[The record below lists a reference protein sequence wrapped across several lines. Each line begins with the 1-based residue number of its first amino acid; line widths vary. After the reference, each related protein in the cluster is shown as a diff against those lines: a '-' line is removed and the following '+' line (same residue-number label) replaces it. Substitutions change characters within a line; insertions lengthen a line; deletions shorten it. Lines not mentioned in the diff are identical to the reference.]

1 MSSYDRVRSTSMDG
15 TDDGEN
21 SVASSIEAPPFALA
35 NGSGDSQGNLQAVAA
50 YQATQNK
57 PETIVIHQNTGISG
71 SQAWSSMTTSEEKS
85 MLESSATNSESIP
98 ESRPP
103 LVSPPPT
110 EHHDEGYETVMF
122 DAADSFLGS
131 SQPILGQSS
140 HLPGSGTLQG
150 TLWTHDTTPN
160 SHTAGGGSLD
170 FSQLMRQADD
180 RNQSTFAHSR
190 MPTLQEETLVDSGQS
205 PTSTASSS
213 NVTPR
218 TTNRS
223 GNNWLYTMFFGEPP
237 PQTLSS
243 VPMMSLSP
251 PYLDERMEAGR
262 NIQATRLG
270 ENVFEVTMQVDP
282 PCSVRDVLDVVG
294 NPDLLRL
301 WCDPIR
307 ALVITKSSE
316 GARSAL
322 NRREEGGNREVSRRP

>member
-1 MSSYDRVRSTSMDG
+1 MDG

-35 NGSGDSQGNLQAVAA
+35 NGGSQGNLQAVAA

-57 PETIVIHQNTGISG
+57 PETIVIHQNTGIAG
-71 SQAWSSMTTSEEKS
+71 SQAWSSMTTSEMS
-85 MLESSATNSESIP
+85 LLESSTTNSQSIQK
-98 ESRPP
+98 SRPS
-103 LVSPPPT
+103 LVSPVQSPPT
-110 EHHDEGYETVMF
+110 EYRDEGYETVVF
-122 DAADSFLGS
+122 DAAGSFLGS
-131 SQPILGQSS
+131 SQPMLGQSS

-180 RNQSTFAHSR
+180 RNQSTFAQSR

-205 PTSTASSS
+205 PTSTGSSS

-218 TTNRS
+218 TTNRC
-223 GNNWLYTMFFGEPP
+223 GNNWLYTMFFGESPP
-237 PQTLSS
+237 LTLSS

-251 PYLDERMEAGR
+251 PCERMETGR
-262 NIQATRLG
+262 KIQATRLG

-282 PCSVRDVLDVVG
+282 PCTVRDVLDVVG

-301 WCDPIR
+301 WCAPIR

-316 GARSAL
+316 GARSAT
-322 NRREEGGNREVSRRP
+322 NRREEGGNREVSRRL

>member
-1 MSSYDRVRSTSMDG
+1 MDG

-21 SVASSIEAPPFALA
+21 SVASSIEAPPFALG
-35 NGSGDSQGNLQAVAA
+35 NGDSQGNLQAVAA

-57 PETIVIHQNTGISG
+57 PETIVIHQNTGIAG
-71 SQAWSSMTTSEEKS
+71 TQAWSSMTTSEMS
-85 MLESSATNSESIP
+85 LLESSAANSQSIQK
-98 ESRPP
+98 SRPT
-103 LVSPPPT
+103 LVSPVQSPPPT
-110 EHHDEGYETVMF
+110 EYRDEGYETVVF
-122 DAADSFLGS
+122 DAAGSFLGS
-131 SQPILGQSS
+131 SQPMLGQSS

-180 RNQSTFAHSR
+180 RNQSTFAQSR

-205 PTSTASSS
+205 PTSTGSSS

-218 TTNRS
+218 TTNHC
-223 GNNWLYTMFFGEPP
+223 GNNWLYTMFFGESPP
-237 PQTLSS
+237 HTLSS

-251 PYLDERMEAGR
+251 PYRDERMEAGR
-262 NIQATRLG
+262 KIQATRLG
-270 ENVFEVTMQVDP
+270 ENVFEVTIQVDP
-282 PCSVRDVLDVVG
+282 PCTVRDVLDVVG

-301 WCDPIR
+301 WCAPIR

-316 GARSAL
+316 GARSAT
-322 NRREEGGNREVSRRP
+322 NRREEGGNREVSRWL